1 MGPDE
6 RKRFEEWL
14 RQQRADMEERRAVGD
29 LRRPD
34 PITILDQLET
44 LAQDNA
50 AAIRTVTG
58 ALRRFEVFR
67 RGAHRL
73 WIDAG
78 AHVLRVDA
86 MPEAGSVVLTG
97 YRHAPTRIGEGD
109 PVFRAPALDREIQMR
124 DLTSAAARVVP
135 LDRSSWETARSF
147 ELGAVMHRLATR

>member
-14 RQQRADMEERRAVGD
+14 RQQRADMEERRAVGG

-67 RGAHRL
+67 RGTHRL

-109 PVFRAPALDREIQMR
+109 PVFRAPALDREIRMR
-124 DLTSAAARVVP
+124 DLTSAGARAVP
-135 LDRSSWETARSF
+135 LDILQRYLEVAF
-147 ELGAVMHRLATR
+147 EL

>member
-14 RQQRADMEERRAVGD
+14 RQQRADMEERRTVGD

-44 LAQDNA
+44 QARDNA

-97 YRHAPTRIGEGD
+97 YRHAPSRIGEGD

-124 DLTSAAARVVP
+124 DLTSAAVRAVP
-135 LDRSSWETARSF
+135 LDILQRYLEVAF
-147 ELGAVMHRLATR
+147 EL

>member
-1 MGPDE
+1 MRPDE

-14 RQQRADMEERRAVGD
+14 RQQRADMGERRAVGD

-44 LAQDNA
+44 LAQDNV

-86 MPEAGSVVLTG
+86 TP
-97 YRHAPTRIGEGD
+97 RQ
-109 PVFRAPALDREIQMR
+109 RAW
-124 DLTSAAARVVP
+124 S
-135 LDRSSWETARSF
+135 
-147 ELGAVMHRLATR
+147 

>member
-34 PITILDQLET
+34 PITILNHLET

-50 AAIRTVTG
+50 AAIRTVAG

-73 WIDAG
+73 WIDAS

-86 MPEAGSVVLTG
+86 MPESGSVVLTG
-97 YRHAPTRIGEGD
+97 YRHAPTRIGAGD
-109 PVFRAPALDREIQMR
+109 PVFRAPELDREIQMR
-124 DLTSAAARVVP
+124 DLTSAAARAVP
-135 LDRSSWETARSF
+135 LDILQRYLEVAF
-147 ELGAVMHRLATR
+147 EL